1 MENLFS
7 QFFVNFAEQNPV
19 NSEEF
24 LAYTEEELNQ
34 GLILVYL
41 DMDKLLNQDFLEL
54 LLPSTLPLTESARD
68 LFENSL
74 VETKSGF
81 EDKLT
86 TLEKIITDRVAKQS
100 CGFLSQVSDIPRL
113 YRRTNRE
120 IPSKPCSYLVSLLD
134 PIQTFATQNQDN
146 PFLSKWLS
154 LIFAQVSLQFLAQV
168 RDILESVQ
176 KMEESL
182 KRLRRVRDKTTGN
195 SKSQDDPKADK
206 VTDDDKIRLQLL
218 FDVQSYGQAME
229 KLSVERSPDFVQLE
243 TLVQEATNNLLS
255 E

>member
-1 MENLFS
+1 M
-7 QFFVNFAEQNPV
+7 
-19 NSEEF
+19 
-24 LAYTEEELNQ
+24 YTAEELSQ

-41 DMDKLLNQDFLEL
+41 DLNKLLNQDFLEL
-54 LLPSTLPLTESARD
+54 LLPSTLSLTESAKD
-68 LFENSL
+68 LFEKSL
-74 VETKSGF
+74 AETKSGF
-81 EDKLT
+81 QDKLT

-134 PIQTFATQNQDN
+134 PIQTFAEQNKDN
-146 PFLSKWLS
+146 LFLSKWLS
-154 LIFAQVSLQFLAQV
+154 MIFAQVSVQFLGQV

-182 KRLRRVRDKTTGN
+182 KRLRAVRGKN
-195 SKSQDDPKADK
+195 QDDPKADK

-229 KLSVERSPDFVQLE
+229 KLSVERNPDFVQLE